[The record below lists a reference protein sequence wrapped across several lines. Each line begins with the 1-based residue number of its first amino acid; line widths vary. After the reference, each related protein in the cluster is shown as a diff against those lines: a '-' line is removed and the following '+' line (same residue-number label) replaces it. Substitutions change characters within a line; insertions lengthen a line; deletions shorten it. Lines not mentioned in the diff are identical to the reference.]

1 MKWHLVILYA
11 GLAAAIAGVV
21 SLGTYAVEFEE
32 RQNAY
37 LTRVSL
43 ELEERQ
49 ALLASRIAG
58 LEERQAA
65 LTRWSVGVD
74 RDLAGLEER
83 QAALTRWSV
92 GVDGNQQSV
101 ANDIANLRRSVRGD
115 SSRISAVERQLRS
128 LGSRPTQ
135 QVVTP
140 RNPQGLDESNRTAI
154 LGIYELLEG
163 VNNWQ
168 NNYAQWR
175 RSVESRLQCAIP
187 PRFITDIVAV
197 VQGDLTKIPGLIR
210 QAQTTARC
218 LS

>member
-49 ALLASRIAG
+49 AVLASRIAG

-65 LTRWSVGVD
+65 LTTWSVGVD

-83 QAALTRWSV
+83 QAALTTWSV
-92 GVDGNQQSV
+92 GVDGESQSV

-140 RNPQGLDESNRTAI
+140 QNSQGLDELRAALSGWA
-154 LGIYELLEG
+154 EG
-163 VNNWQ
+163 VDDWRTD
-168 NNYAQWR
+168 YAQWR

-197 VQGDLTKIPGLIR
+197 VQGDLRKIPGLIR

>member
-1 MKWHLVILYA
+1 MKWHLAVLYA
-11 GLAAAIAGVV
+11 GLATAIVGVV

-32 RQNAY
+32 RQNATSRAFAR
-37 LTRVSL
+37 LL
-43 ELEERQ
+43 EFEDRQ
-49 ALLASRIAG
+49 AALAARISG
-58 LEERQAA
+58 LEERQVA
-65 LTRWSVGVD
+65 LTTWSVNVD
-74 RDLAGLEER
+74 RNLSGLEER

-92 GVDGNQQSV
+92 GVDGESQSV
-101 ANDIANLRRSVRGD
+101 ASDIASLRRSVRGD

-140 RNPQGLDESNRTAI
+140 QNSQGLDELRAA
-154 LGIYELLEG
+154 LLEWAED
-163 VNNWQ
+163 VDDWRTD
-168 NNYAQWR
+168 YAQWR

-187 PRFITDIVAV
+187 PSVIVDIVAV
-197 VQGDLTKIPGLIR
+197 VQGDFAKVPGLIR

>member
-21 SLGTYAVEFEE
+21 YLGTYAVELEE

-37 LTRVSL
+37 LTRVLL
-43 ELEERQ
+43 EFEERQ
-49 ALLASRIAG
+49 VALAARISG
-58 LEERQAA
+58 LEERQVA
-65 LTRWSVGVD
+65 LTTWSVNVD
-74 RDLAGLEER
+74 RNLSGLGER

-92 GVDGNQQSV
+92 GVDGNQNSV
-101 ANDIANLRRSVRGD
+101 ADDIAGLRRSVRGD

-128 LGSRPTQ
+128 LTSRPPPQ
-135 QVVTP
+135 VTP
-140 RNPQGLDESNRTAI
+140 QNSQGLDELRAA
-154 LGIYELLEG
+154 LLEWAED
-163 VNNWQ
+163 VDDWRTD
-168 NNYAQWR
+168 YAQWR

-197 VQGDLTKIPGLIR
+197 VQGDLRKIPGLIR

>member
-21 SLGTYAVEFEE
+21 SLVTYAVEFEE

-37 LTRVSL
+37 LTRVLL
-43 ELEERQ
+43 EFEERQ
-49 ALLASRIAG
+49 AALAARISG

-65 LTRWSVGVD
+65 LT
-74 RDLAGLEER
+74 
-83 QAALTRWSV
+83 TWSV
-92 GVDGNQQSV
+92 GVDGESQSV

-140 RNPQGLDESNRTAI
+140 RNPQGLDESTRTAI